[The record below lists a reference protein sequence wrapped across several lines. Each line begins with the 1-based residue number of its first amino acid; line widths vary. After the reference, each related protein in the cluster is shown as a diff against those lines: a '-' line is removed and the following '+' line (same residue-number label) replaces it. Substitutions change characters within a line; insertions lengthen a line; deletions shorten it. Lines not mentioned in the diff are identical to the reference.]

1 MFTLTFTFISNVDT
15 IMQKKSEFL
24 TKASLFIAGLQ
35 HFVYL
40 IHLPTEF
47 LIFYYMFL
55 TDFTFSHL
63 DSKYSSALERQ
74 SFLRRNNYTSS

>member
-1 MFTLTFTFISNVDT
+1 MFMLTLTFISNVDT

-24 TKASLFIAGLQ
+24 TKTSLFIAGLQ

-40 IHLPTEF
+40 IYLPKEF

-63 DSKYSSALERQ
+63 DSKYSSAVECQ
-74 SFLRRNNYTSS
+74 SFFA